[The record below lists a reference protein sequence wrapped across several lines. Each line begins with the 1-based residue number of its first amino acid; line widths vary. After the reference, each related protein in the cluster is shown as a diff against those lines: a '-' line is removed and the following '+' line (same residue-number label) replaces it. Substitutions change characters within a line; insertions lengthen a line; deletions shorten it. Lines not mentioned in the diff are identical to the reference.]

1 MNKNME
7 TNKFDARSIAMNGLV
22 AATYVVLTFASSPIA
37 FGAIQFRIAEIM
49 MLLPFFNKN
58 YAFGLTLGC
67 LIANLMSPFMLLDI
81 IFGTLATLISCSGV
95 MFCKKLWMAAI
106 IPVICNA
113 FIVAGVLTTIGEP
126 YWLSVLTVGAGESVV
141 MAVAYI
147 IFILLRNNKLFL
159 KNIGANQNLDYRW

>member
-1 MNKNME
+1 MKE
-7 TNKFDARSIAMNGLV
+7 KKFDTRIIASNGLV

-49 MLLPFFNKN
+49 MPLPFFNKR
-58 YAFGLTLGC
+58 YSIGLTLGC
-67 LIANLMSPFMLLDI
+67 LIANLMSPFMVLDI
-81 IFGTLATLISCSGV
+81 IFGTLATLISCVGV

-126 YWLSVLTVGAGESVV
+126 YWLSVLTVGAGELAV

-147 IFILLRNNKLFL
+147 IFILLRNNKLFFEY
-159 KNIGANQNLDYRW
+159 IRADQNLDYRW